1 VTSQTPP
8 DATPGARRS
17 QAQRREATREA
28 LLAAG
33 RTLFAERGVDG
44 VSAEELVTAAGVTRG
59 ALYHHFT
66 NKQDLFRAVYER
78 MEVELRDEL
87 LARLGTVEDPLIALV
102 TSIGWFLDICERPEV
117 RRIGL
122 VEAPAVLGW
131 QAWREIENG
140 YALGLIVDRLDAASR
155 AGVALPAPARVLA
168 PLLFASVIEAALTIA
183 TAEDPAATRAAVE
196 PALMGIAARTMGLG

>member
-1 VTSQTPP
+1 V
-8 DATPGARRS
+8 RRS
-17 QAQRREATREA
+17 QAQRRETTREA
-28 LLAAG
+28 LLGAG
-33 RTLFAERGVDG
+33 RALFAALGVDG

-66 NKQDLFRAVYER
+66 NKQALFRAVYER
-78 MEVELRDEL
+78 MEAELRDEL
-87 LARLGTVEDPLIALV
+87 AARLDTVEDPLVALV

-131 QAWREIENG
+131 QTWREIESA
-140 YALGLIVDRLDAASR
+140 YALGLIVERLDAAAR
-155 AGVALPAPARVLA
+155 AGVPLPAPARVLA

-183 TAEDPAATRAAVE
+183 AADDPAAARAAVE

>member
-1 VTSQTPP
+1 V
-8 DATPGARRS
+8 RRS
-17 QAQRREATREA
+17 QAQRRETTREA
-28 LLAAG
+28 LLGAG
-33 RTLFAERGVDG
+33 RALFAAHGVDG

-66 NKQDLFRAVYER
+66 NKQALFRAVYER
-78 MEVELRDEL
+78 MEAELRDEL
-87 LARLGTVEDPLIALV
+87 AARLDTVEDPLVALV

-131 QAWREIENG
+131 RTWREIESA
-140 YALGLIVDRLDAASR
+140 YALGLIVDRLDAAAR
-155 AGVALPAPARVLA
+155 AGVPLPAPARVLA

-183 TAEDPAATRAAVE
+183 AADDPAAARAAVE

>member
-1 VTSQTPP
+1 V
-8 DATPGARRS
+8 RRS
-17 QAQRREATREA
+17 QAQRRETTREA
-28 LLAAG
+28 LLGAG
-33 RTLFAERGVDG
+33 RALFAALGVDG

-66 NKQDLFRAVYER
+66 NKQALFRAVYER
-78 MEVELRDEL
+78 MEAELRDEL
-87 LARLGTVEDPLIALV
+87 AARLDTVEDPLVALV

-131 QAWREIENG
+131 QTWREIESA
-140 YALGLIVDRLDAASR
+140 YALGLIVERLDAAAR
-155 AGVALPAPARVLA
+155 AGVPLPAPARVLA

-183 TAEDPAATRAAVE
+183 TADDPAAARAAVE

>member
-1 VTSQTPP
+1 V
-8 DATPGARRS
+8 RRS
-17 QAQRREATREA
+17 QAQRRETTREA
-28 LLAAG
+28 LLGAG
-33 RTLFAERGVDG
+33 RALFAAHGVDG

-66 NKQDLFRAVYER
+66 NKQALFRAVYER
-78 MEVELRDEL
+78 MEAELRDEL
-87 LARLGTVEDPLIALV
+87 AARLDTVEDPLVALV

-131 QAWREIENG
+131 QTWREIESA
-140 YALGLIVDRLDAASR
+140 YALGLIVERLDAAAR
-155 AGVALPAPARVLA
+155 AGVPLPAPARVLA

-183 TAEDPAATRAAVE
+183 AADDPAAARAAVE